1 MWVGFLGEYFCL
13 RFECQRMDVDNSN
26 TITLDEFRD
35 ALSSTKLSNFLESL
49 GIATADAWTLFA
61 LMDVDQSGDIEV
73 DEFVSTC
80 MDVNGP
86 AKSYQ
91 IAQMSRENKMTRRA
105 IKQMSTMMSEMK
117 SQLGRMA

>member
-1 MWVGFLGEYFCL
+1 
-13 RFECQRMDVDNSN
+13 
-26 TITLDEFRD
+26 
-35 ALSSTKLSNFLESL
+35 
-49 GIATADAWTLFA
+49 
-61 LMDVDQSGDIEV
+61 MDVDQSGDIEL

-117 SQLGRMA
+117 TQLGRMV